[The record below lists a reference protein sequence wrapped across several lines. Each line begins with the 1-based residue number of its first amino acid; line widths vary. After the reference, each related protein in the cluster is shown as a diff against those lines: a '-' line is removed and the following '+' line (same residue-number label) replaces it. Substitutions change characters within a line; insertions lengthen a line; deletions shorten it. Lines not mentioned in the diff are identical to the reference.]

1 MNNLVEIRKNSELVT
16 TTEVIAKRT
25 NVQHKN
31 VIEQVREY
39 KTDLEEF
46 GIIAFETRKNRSG
59 KPTEFCVL
67 NESQTYY
74 LLTLMRN
81 NEVVI
86 KFKKELVKEFMRMR
100 KSLIQI
106 HVQHQNK
113 EWQQARLDGKAIRK
127 ETTDAIKDFVEY
139 AVKQGSTN
147 AVRYYS
153 NISTMENKALFILEQ
168 KFDNIREVLNNH
180 QLSTIK
186 TADRI
191 VYEALQEGMERSMN
205 YKDIYKMAKERVE
218 SLATLVKPTIVISE
232 TELKLIE

>member
-1 MNNLVEIRKNSELVT
+1 MHNLVEIKKNDTVT
-16 TTEVIAKRT
+16 TSLIVANGVGNEHRAVLQLIRLYE
-25 NVQHKN
+25 N
-31 VIEQVREY
+31 
-39 KTDLEEF
+39 DLKEF
-46 GIIAFETRKNRSG
+46 GTLTFEMRKTKGR
-59 KPTEFCVL
+59 PQEVYTL
-67 NESQTYY
+67 NESQTYF

-81 NEVVI
+81 NDVVV
-86 KFKKELVKEFMRMR
+86 KFKKELVKEFVKM
-100 KSLIQI
+100 KKALIQI
-106 HVQHQNK
+106 QVQHQNK

-191 VYEALQEGMERSMN
+191 VYEALQEGMERNMN

-218 SLATLVKPTIVISE
+218 SLAKLVKPTIVISQ

>member
-139 AVKQGSTN
+139 AVKQGSKN
-147 AVRYYS
+147 AVTYYS
-153 NISTMENKALFILEQ
+153 NISKMENKALFILEQ

-180 QLSTIK
+180 QLSTIRM
-186 TADRI
+186 ADRI